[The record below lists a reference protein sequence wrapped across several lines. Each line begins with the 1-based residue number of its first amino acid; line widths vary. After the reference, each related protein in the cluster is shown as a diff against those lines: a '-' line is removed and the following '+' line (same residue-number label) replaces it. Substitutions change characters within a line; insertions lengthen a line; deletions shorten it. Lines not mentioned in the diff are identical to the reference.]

1 MSDNPVYIAQLL
13 NVLQEAGPSIV
24 LRRREQDVT
33 GAALRDLVLRYAR
46 SLREFGVGRGSLL
59 GLFAPNTPDAIAVRY
74 AAHVLGAATVYLSN
88 LPTNAAREA
97 LIRQISPSLLVLFD
111 ETAGLIGSNC
121 EVPCVSVGVDM
132 PRAAGRLDT
141 LANEASADPIAC
153 AAVADDLAVVSS
165 SGGSTGLPKGS
176 CRTFR
181 SYSAMVTAPP
191 AAERI
196 QLVNGKLAYL
206 SQVLVD
212 MTLLGGGR
220 VILEDAYEAAAT
232 LAAIEAERITDLFLV
247 EPQLFDMM
255 DHADVA
261 TRDLTSLR
269 SLVHIG
275 ASAPRSLRLRASR
288 RLGPVISHAYG
299 ASEMGLVSV
308 LAPAQYRESDPN
320 VFASAGYVRPGVDIR
335 FRRNDGGLVE
345 PGQVGSIE
353 VRSPAMAD
361 GYRNNLAL
369 TAEKFR
375 DGWYGSGDLGRLD
388 EQGRLHILGRAAD
401 AQLSGGRLV
410 MPTDIED
417 ALCSLP
423 SVKYAVAVRDAASKI
438 TIAAVVAWPGM
449 PIHRAACRH
458 AVARRF
464 GSGIAASLVMVRVD
478 RMPLTEQ
485 GKPDRSAIAQLGRT
499 SLAA

>member
-1 MSDNPVYIAQLL
+1 
-13 NVLQEAGPSIV
+13 
-24 LRRREQDVT
+24 
-33 GAALRDLVLRYAR
+33 
-46 SLREFGVGRGSLL
+46 
-59 GLFAPNTPDAIAVRY
+59 
-74 AAHVLGAATVYLSN
+74 
-88 LPTNAAREA
+88 
-97 LIRQISPSLLVLFD
+97 
-111 ETAGLIGSNC
+111 
-121 EVPCVSVGVDM
+121 
-132 PRAAGRLDT
+132 
-141 LANEASADPIAC
+141 
-153 AAVADDLAVVSS
+153 
-165 SGGSTGLPKGS
+165 
-176 CRTFR
+176 
-181 SYSAMVTAPP
+181 
-191 AAERI
+191 
-196 QLVNGKLAYL
+196 
-206 SQVLVD
+206 
-212 MTLLGGGR
+212 
-220 VILEDAYEAAAT
+220 
-232 LAAIEAERITDLFLV
+232 
-247 EPQLFDMM
+247 MM

-299 ASEMGLVSV
+299 ASEMGLVRV
-308 LAPAQYRESDPN
+308 LAPAQYRVSDPN

-369 TAEKFR
+369 TAEKFH
-375 DGWYGSGDLGRLD
+375 DGWYRSDDLGRLD

-417 ALCSLP
+417 ALCGLP
-423 SVKYAVAVRDAASKI
+423 SVKYAVAIRDAASKI
-438 TIAAVVAWPGM
+438 VIAALLAWPGM
-449 PIHRAACRH
+449 PIRRAACRQ
-458 AVARRF
+458 AIARRF
-464 GSGIAASLVMVRVD
+464 GAGIAASLVMVRVD